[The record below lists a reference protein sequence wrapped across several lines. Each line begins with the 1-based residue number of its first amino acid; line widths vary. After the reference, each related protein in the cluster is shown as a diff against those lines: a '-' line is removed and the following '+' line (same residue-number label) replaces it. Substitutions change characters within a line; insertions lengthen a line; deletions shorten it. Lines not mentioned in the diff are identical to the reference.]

1 MTRLKHE
8 GAGRKLML
16 VDDLPPEDLAMLQ
29 GLYSRSAESVET
41 HFDRV
46 AKGGSS
52 RFMENYVAGY
62 NHKSI
67 ADCGTTTLFIEGVSL
82 LAAKAI
88 QDWPL
93 YSGQETSTRYI
104 DMAKQPMIDP
114 VDSPESLTIQRRWLQ
129 FYTESRAEV
138 ERHVQAQHPQREGES
153 DKAYAGAV
161 KARTF
166 DILRGFLPAGITTQ
180 LSWHT
185 NLRQA
190 GDHLNGLCRHPSA
203 EIQAIG
209 LELRALLTHAYP
221 DSGLAKN
228 LPSVSGV
235 KADRDAERD
244 AWDARVTAETTY
256 VTALPGPS
264 GTFFDFNFLRLSRSE
279 RALLADRPRGCVLP
293 HFMTMVGAARILSFL
308 DFGSFR
314 DLQRH
319 RNGVC
324 QMPLLTMAH
333 GFESWYLEQL
343 PLGLHPRVHG
353 LLENQARMIAA
364 LPCDEVARQYYMPL
378 GQRVAVDAYYALPAL
393 VYILEM
399 RSAKTVHPTLRK
411 LILSIADA
419 FRAELDRPV
428 ALHIDTD
435 VDDWTVRRGLQT
447 IEVRGAQGPISPC
460 AGQAG
465 PTGLDPD
472 AAPVNARGR
481 AILSKDMPVGC
492 THNPNERCEACT
504 EAVRV
509 DQDDTGQK
517 PSTLSSLISGGRD
530 DGQRNHDDG
539 DAP

>member
-1 MTRLKHE
+1 MTRIKHE
-8 GAGRKLML
+8 GNGRKLML

-29 GLYSRSAESVET
+29 ALYSRSAESVET

-52 RFMENYVAGY
+52 RFMASYVQNY

-82 LAAKAI
+82 LAAKAL

-114 VDSPESLTIQRRWLQ
+114 VNSPESLTIQRRWLQ
-129 FYTESRAEV
+129 FYTESRTEV
-138 ERHVQAQHPQREGES
+138 ERHVRAQHPQREGES
-153 DKAYAGAV
+153 DKAYSGAV
-161 KARTF
+161 TARTF

-190 GDHLNGLCRHPSA
+190 GDHLNGLCHHPA
-203 EIQAIG
+203 GEIRSIG
-209 LELRALLTHAYP
+209 LELRALLTQAYP

-235 KADRDAERD
+235 KAERDAERD
-244 AWDARVTAETTY
+244 AWDERVAQQTTY
-256 VTALPGPS
+256 VTALEGSS
-264 GTFFDFNFLRLSRSE
+264 GTFFDFNFRRLSRSE

-293 HFMTMVGAARILSFL
+293 HFMTTVGAARILNYL

-333 GFESWYLEQL
+333 GFEPWYLEQL
-343 PLGLHPRVHG
+343 PVGLHPRVHG
-353 LLENQARMIAA
+353 LLENQARMIAE
-364 LPCDEVARQYYMPL
+364 LPCNEVARQYYMPL
-378 GQRVAVDAYYALPAL
+378 GYRVAVDVYYALPAL

-411 LILSIADA
+411 LILGLAEE
-419 FRAELDRPV
+419 FRAELDDRPF

-435 VDDWTVRRGLQT
+435 LDDWTVRRGLQT
-447 IEVRGAQGPISPC
+447 IERRVDTGTAK
-460 AGQAG
+460 AGEWE
-465 PTGLDPD
+465 
-472 AAPVNARGR
+472 AANAPR
-481 AILSKDMPVGC
+481 GC
-492 THNPNERCEACT
+492 THSPVEVCTACI
-504 EAVRV
+504 EDMRV
-509 DQDDTGQK
+509 AQEGS
-517 PSTLSSLISGGRD
+517 P
-530 DGQRNHDDG
+530 
-539 DAP
+539 